1 MSDVELEWF
10 KLEHGWA
17 LTVNLSREALDR
29 LAQEGSS
36 SRLLEAE
43 EGRDFPHVAEFAMN
57 VVSDS

>member
-1 MSDVELEWF
+1 MNDVELEWF

-17 LTVNLSREALDR
+17 LSVNLSREDLDR
-29 LAQEGSS
+29 LAAEGSS

-43 EGRDFPHVAEFAMN
+43 EGGDFPHVVEFGIN

>member
-1 MSDVELEWF
+1 MDDVELEWF

-17 LTVNLSREALDR
+17 LTVNLSREALAG
-29 LAQEGSS
+29 LADAGSA

-43 EGRDFPHVAEFAMN
+43 EGGDFPHVTEFAMK